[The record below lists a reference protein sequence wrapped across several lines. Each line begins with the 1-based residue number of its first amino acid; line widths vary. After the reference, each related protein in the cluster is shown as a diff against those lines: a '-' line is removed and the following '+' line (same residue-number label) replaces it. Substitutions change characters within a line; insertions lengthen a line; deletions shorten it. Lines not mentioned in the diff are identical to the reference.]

1 MIEFSFD
8 ETNPKMLRDKVNE
21 IADHMIKKNHT
32 NKTIERELLGIG
44 QAEMQNIVFEIIDKQ
59 YAPTNI
65 VNLGSASGV
74 QTTRYGTPDVF
85 LTNR

>member
-32 NKTIERELLGIG
+32 NKTIEREL
-44 QAEMQNIVFEIIDKQ
+44 V
-59 YAPTNI
+59 
-65 VNLGSASGV
+65 
-74 QTTRYGTPDVF
+74 
-85 LTNR
+85 